1 MKQRNNK
8 NIEKNK
14 KEKRKEKIEYFISTI
29 LDKEVVASDIIRST
43 AYLMEAINQL
53 RKSIEKGTYE
63 TNRLTSQIKKL
74 TWLLVIIG
82 VFTIILM
89 GIQIFN

>member
-1 MKQRNNK
+1 MNNK
-8 NIEKNK
+8 SKDVKFKNRR
-14 KEKRKEKIEYFISTI
+14 EKREYFKSRI
-29 LDKEVVASDIIRST
+29 LDNGQIESDIRKST
-43 AYLMEAINQL
+43 AYLMDTIDDL
-53 RKSIEKGTYE
+53 RISIEKGTYE
-63 TNRLTSQIKKL
+63 TNKLTNQIKKL